1 MADTWTLNKKCE
13 DLEEAVEQLQEI
25 AHPPI
30 FTSEMVKELFNR
42 ITVLEEALGMRDE
55 EKPSKNR
62 KKKASA

>member
-30 FTSEMVKELFNR
+30 FTQEMIDSLFKR
-42 ITVLEEALGMRDE
+42 IEVLEETLGMREDD
-55 EKPSKNR
+55 KPAKGK

>member
-1 MADTWTLNKKCE
+1 MSDTWTLNKKCE

-30 FTSEMVKELFNR
+30 FTQELVKDLFDR
-42 ITVLEEALGMRDE
+42 LTLIEETLGIRDTK
-55 EKPSKNR
+55 KPGK